1 MKNLKTK
8 LTATALS
15 SLMAIS
21 TVGAVSASA
30 AVPTTTDTS
39 RTIYFINNKGW
50 DTVFDYT
57 WGTGVKEVAFP
68 GTEMNEV
75 GTTDVLKGYTTDK
88 DNENTFEVYSATVNA
103 DSKILFDEGTEHGQQ
118 STDLDLSKTS
128 ANCFY
133 LDSNNKIQVISNFQ
147 TDEIDF
153 NTTSTLR
160 MSANESNNRN
170 CYKSN
175 GNNILFIN
183 ASELENSNPIVK
195 LTNLNGTVT
204 ELTATA
210 QKDGLGR
217 EIRGMYYVQVPQG
230 HYIHADVMVKACS
243 YNTDITDTT
252 DSIKISSNKAVACQ
266 RVFFN
271 NDLST
276 KNSSDQIVCAYA
288 WDSTTG
294 VSEVPKFEDAKRM
307 TYYQNVCYGKINQYF
322 YDVPL
327 TCDSIIF
334 LTETCGT
341 GIVTAQTAD
350 ISLRYTTNT
359 ESGIVMD
366 GYAPETSGA
375 TNVSLFHD
383 QVVMDAS
390 NV

>member
-8 LTATALS
+8 LTAIALS
-15 SLMAIS
+15 SLMTVS
-21 TVGAVSASA
+21 TVGAVTASA

-39 RTIYFINNKGW
+39 RTIYFINNKEW
-50 DTVFDYT
+50 SDVYDYT
-57 WGTGVKEVAFP
+57 WGTGSNNVAFP
-68 GTEMNEV
+68 GSPMDMV
-75 GTTDVLKGYTTDK
+75 GTTTVLGDSYD
-88 DNENTFEVYSATVNA
+88 VYSTTVDTN
-103 DSKILFDEGTEHGQQ
+103 SKILFDEGKTEHGQQ
-118 STDLDLSKTS
+118 SNDLDLTKTS
-128 ANCFY
+128 ANCFC
-133 LDSNNKIQVISNFQ
+133 LDSNNKIEVVTNFQ
-147 TDEIDF
+147 TDKIDF
-153 NTTSTLR
+153 NTTATPR
-160 MSANESNNRN
+160 MAATESNNRN

-183 ASELENSNPIVK
+183 ASELETSNPIVK

-243 YNTDITDTT
+243 YKTDITDTT

-276 KNSSDQIVCAYA
+276 KNWSEQVVCAYA

-294 VSEVPKFEDAKRM
+294 VSEVPKFADAKRM